1 MLWSSFLQKQVLSR
15 SLPGIYWD
23 LMSVLWKKA
32 EFYKGDSDR
41 EVIVIVAGG
50 LREGDES
57 LLQTGRF
64 SHYGAL
70 SSHQNFSPPRESLS
84 SPYYYLKWNTK

>member
-1 MLWSSFLQKQVLSR
+1 
-15 SLPGIYWD
+15 
-23 LMSVLWKKA
+23 MSVLWKKA

-70 SSHQNFSPPRESLS
+70 SSHQNFSPPHESLS
-84 SPYYYLKWNTK
+84 SPYYYLKWNTKWISSQANVKKSFCLWRIFL